1 MRKEAVWAL
10 SNITQHASREQYEWL
25 VEHGA
30 LKALCSVL
38 VMNEP
43 RIIIVALEAIENTFK
58 MGEQSFINQDG
69 QN

>member
-1 MRKEAVWAL
+1 VRKEAVWAL
-10 SNITQHASREQYEWL
+10 SNITQHASRDQYLWL

-30 LKALCSVL
+30 LKALSSVL

-43 RIIIVALEAIENTFK
+43 RILIVALEAIENTFK
-58 MGEQSFINQDG
+58 MGEQSFINKDG